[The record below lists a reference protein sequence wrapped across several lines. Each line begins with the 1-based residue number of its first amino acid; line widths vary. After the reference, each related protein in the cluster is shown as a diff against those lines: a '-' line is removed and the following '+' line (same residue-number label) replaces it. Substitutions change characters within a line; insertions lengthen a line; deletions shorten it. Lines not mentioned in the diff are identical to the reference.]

1 MVRMSCSV
9 VALALLK
16 NRNHR
21 DTRGVN
27 AAGNRAESVLLYP
40 GAPPQPGGAWFK
52 TDNFNVP
59 GGV

>member
-1 MVRMSCSV
+1 M

-59 GGV
+59 GGA